1 MNGSAVNAASPA
13 INRVFVIVLDSAGV
27 GFLPDAGEYGD
38 NGGDLGANTLGHIG
52 DAVGLTVP
60 VMESLGLGRITPI
73 RGVAPVAAPCGAWG
87 KAASRSKGKDTST
100 GHWEIA
106 GVVMET
112 PLPTWPKGI
121 PAEITAAFEARIGR
135 KTLANSI
142 ASGTQVIADFGEEH
156 VRTGFPIVY
165 TSADSVFQIA
175 AHEETVGLD
184 LLYQWCQIAREMLD
198 VGRVIARPF
207 IGTPGNWQRTANR
220 HDYSLQP
227 PGVTILDRL
236 SQAGQDVISV
246 GKIADIFAGRGV
258 TAGNPIKSNDEGMAV
273 TLRLAR
279 EAGRGLVFTNL
290 VDFDMKYGHRRDVV
304 GYQQALQVFDV
315 QLNELLGLLRDDELV
330 LITADHGC
338 DPIFKGTD
346 HTREHIPLL
355 VAGPR
360 VRPVDLG
367 TRRGFGDIAATLAEL
382 LLGEVATNS
391 DDGSFARQI
400 LVA

>member
-1 MNGSAVNAASPA
+1 MNTPASSP

-60 VMESLGLGRITPI
+60 VMESLGLGYITPI
-73 RGVAPVAAPCGAWG
+73 RGVEPVAAPRGAWG

-106 GVVMET
+106 GVIMDKA
-112 PLPTWPKGI
+112 LPTFPKGI
-121 PAEITAAFEARIGR
+121 PPEIVQAFEARIGR

-142 ASGTQVIADFGEEH
+142 ASGTQIIEEYGEEH

-175 AHEETVGLD
+175 AHEEAVGLD
-184 LLYQWCQIAREMLD
+184 LLYEWCNIAREMLD

-207 IGTPGNWQRTANR
+207 IGAPGSWQRTANR

-227 PGVTILDRL
+227 PGTTILDRL
-236 SQAGQDVISV
+236 SAAGQDVVSV
-246 GKIADIFAGRGV
+246 GKISDIFAGRGV
-258 TAGNPIKSNDEGMAV
+258 TVSYPIKSNDEGIET

-279 EAGRGLVFTNL
+279 EPGQGLVFTNL

-304 GYQQALQVFDV
+304 GYQHALQAFDA
-315 QLNELLGLLRDDELV
+315 QLATLLSLLRDDELV
-330 LITADHGC
+330 IITADHGC

-346 HTREHIPLL
+346 HTREYIPVL

-360 VRPVDLG
+360 VVPVDLG
-367 TRRGFGDIAATLAEL
+367 VRASFADIAATIAEL
-382 LLGEVATNS
+382 LLNERDAR
-391 DDGSFARQI
+391 SFARD
-400 LVA
+400 VVRH

>member
-1 MNGSAVNAASPA
+1 MNTPASSP
-13 INRVFVIVLDSAGV
+13 IRRVFVIVLDSAGV
-27 GFLPDAGEYGD
+27 GYLPDAGEYGD

-73 RGVAPVAAPCGAWG
+73 RGVAPVTAPRGAWG

-106 GVVMET
+106 GVVMEKA
-112 PLPTWPKGI
+112 LPTFPKGI
-121 PAEITAAFEARIGR
+121 PPEIVQAFEARIGR

-142 ASGTQVIADFGEEH
+142 ASGTQIIEEFGEEH

-175 AHEETVGLD
+175 AHEEAVGLD
-184 LLYQWCQIAREMLD
+184 PLYEWCHIAREMLD

-207 IGTPGNWQRTANR
+207 IGAPGSWQRTANR

-227 PGVTILDRL
+227 PGTTILDRL
-236 SQAGQDVISV
+236 SAAGQDVVSV
-246 GKIADIFAGRGV
+246 GKISDIFAARGV
-258 TAGNPIKSNDEGMAV
+258 TASHPIKSNDEGIAT
-273 TLRLAR
+273 TLRLAQTP
-279 EAGRGLVFTNL
+279 GRGMVFTNL
-290 VDFDMKYGHRRDVV
+290 VDFDMKYGHRRDVI
-304 GYQQALQVFDV
+304 GYQQALQSFDV
-315 QLNELLGLLRDDELV
+315 QLATLLSLLRDDELV
-330 LITADHGC
+330 IITADHGC

-346 HTREHIPLL
+346 HTREYIPVL

-360 VRPVDLG
+360 VVPGDLG
-367 TRRGFGDIAATLAEL
+367 VRASFADIAATIAEL
-382 LLGEVATNS
+382 LLNERDA
-391 DDGSFARQI
+391 GSFARDVI
-400 LVA
+400 RP